1 MEVKPEVRVFPN
13 RLISEAT
20 AGKLFDDLRDIANI
34 SNVEY
39 KGFTAKDNEDY
50 RVGWI
55 WIEMETE
62 DETTI
67 AAIKA
72 ACDTHF
78 PFGYDISRGRFSKFR
93 STTSDHLRALE
104 LRRNENYEL

>member
-1 MEVKPEVRVFPN
+1 MEIKPEVRVFPN

-20 AGKLFDDLRDIANI
+20 AGKIFDALREIGNI

-39 KGFTAKDNEDY
+39 KGFTAHNNEDF

-55 WIEMETE
+55 WVEMETD
-62 DETTI
+62 DEETI

-72 ACDTHF
+72 ACDTHL
-78 PFGYDISRGRFSKFR
+78 PFGYDFKRGRFTKYK
-93 STTSDHLRALE
+93 STTSDHLRAIE
-104 LRRNENYEL
+104 LRRNENYEV